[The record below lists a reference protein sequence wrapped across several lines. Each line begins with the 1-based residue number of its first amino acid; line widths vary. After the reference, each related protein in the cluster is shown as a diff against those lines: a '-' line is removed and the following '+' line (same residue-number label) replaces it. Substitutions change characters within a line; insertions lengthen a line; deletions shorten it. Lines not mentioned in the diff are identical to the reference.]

1 MSLFRSAINQP
12 APISDE
18 AIERYLAAIRAEID
32 PDPLFRR
39 RLRGHVLNR
48 YVAANEGLVRRRPAT
63 EMGRIGRAV
72 LYASFAM
79 CLSVTGA
86 MAASQQA
93 IPGDLFYPL
102 KLEIEALR
110 ERVVPDRLRDELA
123 AYTLGQRIAELDR
136 LAADGNWTA
145 VSVQAEAVHAAYADL
160 VALSPDA
167 ASLDAHLALASSLL
181 ERLPDRA
188 LAAMERAIGQ
198 GLGAG
203 NGTSGP
209 PSTGARGGQ
218 GAGANGQVPAS
229 NGAGGG
235 QPAGGSSTNPGS
247 GQQPGSAAETDATL
261 HPQPQPQQRP
271 TQTPKPKPA
280 QSPAPTPEPILEP
293 TPEPTPTLD
302 TDAEPGLTQSQP
314 EG

>member
-1 MSLFRSAINQP
+1 MSLFRSAINDP

-18 AIERYLAAIRAEID
+18 AIERYLAAIRADID

-39 RLRGHVLNR
+39 RLRGHVMNR
-48 YVAANEGLVRRRPAT
+48 YVAANEGLVRRRPAS

-72 LYASFAM
+72 LIASFAM
-79 CLSVTGA
+79 CLTVTGA

-93 IPGDLFYPL
+93 IPGDIFYPL

-123 AYTLGQRIAELDR
+123 VYVLAQRIAELDR
-136 LAADGNWTA
+136 LAAAGNWAA
-145 VSVQAEAVHAAYADL
+145 VSLQADAVRAAYADL

-167 ASLDAHLALASSLL
+167 ASLDARLAVASSLL

-188 LAAMERAIGQ
+188 IAAVERAIGQ
-198 GLGAG
+198 DQGLGVDNG
-203 NGTSGP
+203 NGS
-209 PSTGARGGQ
+209 PSTGAGGGQ

-235 QPAGGSSTNPGS
+235 QPAGGSTTNPGS
-247 GQQPGSAAETDATL
+247 GKQPGSAAETDATPRPSPKP
-261 HPQPQPQQRP
+261 HPTR
-271 TQTPKPKPA
+271 TPKPQPA
-280 QSPAPTPEPILEP
+280 KDPAPTPDPTPEP
-293 TPEPTPTLD
+293 TPEPTPALD
-302 TDAEPGLTQSQP
+302 TEAGPELTELQP